1 LTRRANDRVR
11 VPRTL
16 NPVARVLGSADPC
29 KRTMPADS
37 TLITKVARKLGQAPA
52 YVEGRNPVSIL
63 SAAAGCYGL
72 TSDIEEL
79 TQPTGYD
86 PDAARLFEAII
97 ESAFVVAHADGEFDA
112 AEQAAFRHVVLLACA
127 GRVGERQ
134 VAALLADLTDQLA
147 EDGIDKRIDVVGR
160 AVRRPE
166 QAREV
171 LRVAA
176 LLAQVSGGVSQV
188 ERDVMQRLA
197 NKLGLMDS
205 LVDEVLLEAKKA
217 MVE

>member
-1 LTRRANDRVR
+1 MRA
-11 VPRTL
+11 P
-16 NPVARVLGSADPC
+16 
-29 KRTMPADS
+29 DS
-37 TLITKVARKLGQAPA
+37 SLITKVARKLGQAPA
-52 YVEGRNPVSIL
+52 YVEGPNPVSIL

-72 TSDIEEL
+72 TSDMEEL

-127 GRVGERQ
+127 GRVAERQ
-134 VAALLADLTDQLA
+134 VASLLADLSDQLA
-147 EDGIDKRIDVVGR
+147 QDGIDKRIDMVGR
-160 AVRRPE
+160 AVRGPE

-188 ERDVMQRLA
+188 ERQVMSRLA
-197 NKLGLMDS
+197 GKLGFGEQM
-205 LVDEVLLEAKKA
+205 VDEALLEAKRA
-217 MVE
+217 LLE

>member
-1 LTRRANDRVR
+1 
-11 VPRTL
+11 
-16 NPVARVLGSADPC
+16 
-29 KRTMPADS
+29 MPPDS
-37 TLITKVARKLGQAPA
+37 SLLTKVARKLGQAPA
-52 YVEGRNPVSIL
+52 YAEGPHPVSIL

-72 TSDIEEL
+72 TADIEEL

-112 AEQAAFRHVVLLACA
+112 TEQATFRHVVLLACA
-127 GRVGERQ
+127 GRVAERQ
-134 VAALLADLTDQLA
+134 VSALLADLSDQLA

-188 ERDVMQRLA
+188 ERDVMSRIA
-197 NKLGLMDS
+197 KKLNVGESM
-205 LVDEVLLEAKKA
+205 VDEVLLEAKRA
-217 MVE
+217 LHE

>member
-1 LTRRANDRVR
+1 
-11 VPRTL
+11 
-16 NPVARVLGSADPC
+16 
-29 KRTMPADS
+29 
-37 TLITKVARKLGQAPA
+37 
-52 YVEGRNPVSIL
+52 
-63 SAAAGCYGL
+63 
-72 TSDIEEL
+72 
-79 TQPTGYD
+79 
-86 PDAARLFEAII
+86 
-97 ESAFVVAHADGEFDA
+97 
-112 AEQAAFRHVVLLACA
+112 VVLLACA
-127 GRVGERQ
+127 GRVAERQ
-134 VAALLADLTDQLA
+134 VAALLADLSEQLA
-147 EDGIDKRIDVVGR
+147 EDGIDKRIDMVGR

-171 LRVAA
+171 LRGAA

>member
-1 LTRRANDRVR
+1 
-11 VPRTL
+11 
-16 NPVARVLGSADPC
+16 
-29 KRTMPADS
+29 
-37 TLITKVARKLGQAPA
+37 
-52 YVEGRNPVSIL
+52 VSIL
-63 SAAAGCYGL
+63 SLAAGCYGL
-72 TSDIEEL
+72 TADIEEL

-127 GRVGERQ
+127 GRVAERQ
-134 VAALLADLTDQLA
+134 VAALLADLSDQLA
-147 EDGIDKRIDVVGR
+147 EDGIDKRLDMVGR

-176 LLAQVSGGVSQV
+176 LLAQVSGGVSEV
-188 ERDVMQRLA
+188 ERDVMLRLA
-197 NKLGLMDS
+197 QKLGVGES
-205 LVDEVLLEAKKA
+205 TVNEIVLEAKRA
-217 MVE
+217 LLE

>member
-1 LTRRANDRVR
+1 
-11 VPRTL
+11 
-16 NPVARVLGSADPC
+16 
-29 KRTMPADS
+29 MPAPDS
-37 TLITKVARKLGQAPA
+37 TLISKVARKLGQAPA
-52 YVEGRNPVSIL
+52 YVEGPNPVSIL

-134 VAALLADLTDQLA
+134 VAALLADLSDQLA

-160 AVRRPE
+160 AVRGPE

-197 NKLGLMDS
+197 NKLGLVDS
-205 LVDEVLLEAKKA
+205 LVDEALLEAKKA